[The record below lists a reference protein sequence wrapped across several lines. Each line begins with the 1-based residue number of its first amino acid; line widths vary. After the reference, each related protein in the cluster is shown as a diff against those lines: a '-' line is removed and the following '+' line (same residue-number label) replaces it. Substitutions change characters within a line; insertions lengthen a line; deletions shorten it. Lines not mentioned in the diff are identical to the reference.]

1 MRYFILFI
9 GLFFGTNLLAQTDT
23 TVPTKLLADTAKK
36 IKKTTIATVKPIN
49 IPKKDSTSITRAQI
63 ATLLADTLKA
73 KDSIATP
80 LVDSFQALAALALA
94 DSLRLDSLQKANAAK
109 KPNIDTSTY
118 YAIIAAPYLPFNQP
132 PVFFITKEHK
142 PAQKDELFYMLLGTV
157 ALFGIIKTGFS
168 KYMRNLFTQ
177 FFETSHRSKQL
188 RELVAQQ
195 TLPSLLMNILFLL
208 SGSIY
213 AALIIEQKKWID
225 LPFWYIL
232 LYSTSIFTGIYIGKY
247 LFIKFCGW
255 VFNIELAARNYIF
268 VVFLSNK
275 MAGILLLP
283 FVMIAAFNTGVIAE
297 VGFTIA
303 MVLIV
308 LLLLYRFFISMNSMR
323 ELLNISALHFFLYL
337 CTTEV
342 LPLLLIYKAF
352 FKYIA

>member
-1 MRYFILFI
+1 
-9 GLFFGTNLLAQTDT
+9 
-23 TVPTKLLADTAKK
+23 
-36 IKKTTIATVKPIN
+36 
-49 IPKKDSTSITRAQI
+49 
-63 ATLLADTLKA
+63 
-73 KDSIATP
+73 
-80 LVDSFQALAALALA
+80 
-94 DSLRLDSLQKANAAK
+94 
-109 KPNIDTSTY
+109 
-118 YAIIAAPYLPFNQP
+118 
-132 PVFFITKEHK
+132 
-142 PAQKDELFYMLLGTV
+142 
-157 ALFGIIKTGFS
+157 
-168 KYMRNLFTQ
+168 FTQ